1 MSSSTVPSI
10 VSAVSRLGAHKLG
23 GMGTQVG
30 GRAVAVCPRCCRL
43 EELFPPDD
51 PFAMNL
57 LATHIYFKD
66 GRFREAYKYSMRG
79 VATASRED
87 RSALLLPL
95 YGTVVQAVVLGALGP
110 TFTLQ
115 QVDQLLAAHAAAL
128 DRCSAWIPSASRKFH
143 LELTLGTRWKSLLG
157 IPADWPSNRCDSL
170 HYFLRTGRDTM
181 SFNRVAELARTNRFI
196 LSVDFGCER
205 NALPTKPPIC
215 L

>member
-79 VATASRED
+79 VATASREG
-87 RSALLLPL
+87 RSLLLVSL
-95 YGTVVQAVVLGALGP
+95 YQKAVQALTFGALGP
-110 TFTLQ
+110 TFTLEQ
-115 QVDQLLAAHAAAL
+115 LDQLLAAHAAAL
-128 DRCSAWIPSASRKFH
+128 DRCSAWIPSVIRKGH
-143 LELTLGTRWKSLLG
+143 LNLGTRWMSQLG
-157 IPADWPSNRCDSL
+157 IPANWPSNRCDCL
-170 HYFLRTGRDTM
+170 QYFLRTGRK
-181 SFNRVAELARTNRFI
+181 RR
-196 LSVDFGCER
+196 
-205 NALPTKPPIC
+205 
-215 L
+215 